1 MQTLRRRG
9 EISDAYLAKLSCHI
23 KKILKRFMGAYLLSL
38 KDIREQEPSNLI
50 GFCKSLGL
58 GSSKVEEAV
67 ECYQRAANMFKM
79 AKKWA
84 QAGNAFCEAAALH
97 SKAGSRHDAA
107 TNYVDAANCYK
118 KSDPNEAVN
127 CLLKAIEIYTDMGRF
142 TMAAKHHQT
151 IAEMYETEAV
161 DLDRAV
167 QHYEQAADYFK
178 GEESNSSANK
188 CMLKVAQY
196 AAQLENYEKA
206 IKIYE
211 SVASNSLESSLLKY
225 SAKEYFFRAALCHL
239 CVDVLNAQ
247 HALERYT
254 ELYPAFQDSREYKLL
269 KVLIDHMEEQNADG
283 FTEAVKDYDSI
294 SRLDQWY
301 TTILLRIKKQV
312 NDNPDLR

>member
-1 MQTLRRRG
+1 MGDNEQKAIQLMA
-9 EISDAYLAKLSCHI
+9 EAEKKLTSS
-23 KKILKRFMGAYLLSL
+23 KGFFGSL
-38 KDIREQEPSNLI
+38 F
-50 GFCKSLGL
+50 G

-67 ECYQRAANMFKM
+67 ECYQRAANLFKM
-79 AKKWA
+79 AKKWGA
-84 QAGNAFCEAAALH
+84 AGNAFCDAANLH
-97 SKAGSRHDAA
+97 AKAGSKHDAA

-142 TMAAKHHQT
+142 TMAAKHHQS
-151 IAEMYETEAV
+151 IAEMYESESV

-167 QHYEQAADYFK
+167 HHYEQAADYFR

-188 CMLKVAQY
+188 CLLKVAQY
-196 AAQLENYEKA
+196 AAQLENYDKA
-206 IKIYE
+206 IQIYE
-211 SVASNSLESSLLKY
+211 QVASSSLESSLLKY

-247 HALERYT
+247 HAIERYQ
-254 ELYPAFQDSREYKLL
+254 EQYPAFQDSREYKLI
-269 KVLIDHMEEQNADG
+269 KTLIEHLEEQNLEG
-283 FTEAVKDYDSI
+283 YTEAVKEYDSI
-294 SRLDQWY
+294 SRLDSWY

>member
-1 MQTLRRRG
+1 MADNEQKALQLVA
-9 EISDAYLAKLSCHI
+9 EAQKKLTSS
-23 KKILKRFMGAYLLSL
+23 KGFFGSL
-38 KDIREQEPSNLI
+38 F
-50 GFCKSLGL
+50 G

-79 AKKWA
+79 AKKWGSA
-84 QAGNAFCEAAALH
+84 GQAFTHAAELH
-97 SKAGSRHDAA
+97 GKAGSRHDAA
-107 TNYVDAANCYK
+107 TNYVDAANCFK
-118 KSDPNEAVN
+118 KSDPEEAVSS
-127 CLLKAIEIYTDMGRF
+127 LLKAIEIYTDMGRF
-142 TMAAKHHQT
+142 TMAAKHHQS
-151 IAEMYETEAV
+151 IAEIYETEAV
-161 DLDRAV
+161 DLERSV
-167 QHYEQAADYFK
+167 QHYEQAADYFR

-188 CMLKVAQY
+188 CLLKVAQY

-206 IKIYE
+206 IQIYE
-211 SVASNSLESSLLKY
+211 QVASSSLESSLLKY

-247 HALERYT
+247 HALERYQ
-254 ELYPAFQDSREYKLL
+254 ELYPAFQDSREFKLL
-269 KVLIDHMEEQNADG
+269 KVLIDHMEEQNVDG